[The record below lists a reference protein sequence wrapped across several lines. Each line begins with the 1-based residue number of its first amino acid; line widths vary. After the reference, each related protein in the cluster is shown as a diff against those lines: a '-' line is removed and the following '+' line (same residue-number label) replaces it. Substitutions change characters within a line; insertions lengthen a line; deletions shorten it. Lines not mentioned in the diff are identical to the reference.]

1 MKGSKMRTVKIIA
14 AATIALG
21 SFAFTSA
28 EPAMGVM
35 HLRLTASM
43 PAKDSS
49 YASAPT
55 ELRLWYS
62 QEPQLRLSSVTLT
75 GPAGAVPLG
84 RVMQDSVDRKLLRA
98 VVDGEMRPG
107 RYTITWRTAS
117 SDGHAIRG
125 EIPFTLR

>member
-1 MKGSKMRTVKIIA
+1 MRTVKILA
-14 AATIALG
+14 AATIAIG

-28 EPAMGVM
+28 ERAMGLM

-49 YASAPT
+49 YTGAPA
-55 ELRLWYS
+55 ELKLWYS

-84 RVMQDSVDRKLLRA
+84 RVMQDSLDKKLLRA
-98 VVDGEMRPG
+98 AVNGEMVPG

>member
-21 SFAFTSA
+21 SFAFTSPQ
-28 EPAMGVM
+28 PAMSLM